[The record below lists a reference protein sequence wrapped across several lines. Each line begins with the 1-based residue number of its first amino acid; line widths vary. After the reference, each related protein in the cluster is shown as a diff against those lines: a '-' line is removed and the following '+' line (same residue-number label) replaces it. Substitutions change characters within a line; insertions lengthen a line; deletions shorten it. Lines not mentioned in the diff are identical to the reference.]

1 MRTALVTLFGGVFV
15 AALVGEGVL
24 RVLAQFLP
32 NVAYLTH
39 AGGRSEGPS
48 SETLSEYLQNPEYQL
63 YPLSEFYGYAK
74 NSLGLLDKD
83 FDIPKPKG
91 RLRIVAV
98 GDSFTHGTVP
108 YPDNVMT
115 KVEEKLH
122 AMCAKQDFDILN
134 LGVPGAGVGDYREIT
149 RLAMPLEPDVVLL
162 NFYLGN
168 DGPDLIH
175 GRDTVSERAGSAL
188 TSYLVR
194 FIRNSYILLRNA
206 QGVPERRAALLAKRY
221 SRGAERTEVTFR
233 FRDDA
238 APFNRPTIF
247 GDAWVRIVRDE
258 LTHFAVPAESGQL
271 ERDWAQ
277 TFLTLRRMNAALAER
292 NIALVIALYPTE
304 FQLDGEKLRDAIRL
318 ANTREGGRP
327 FREDAIDS
335 ALPGK
340 TVLEFCRAEG
350 LTCFDITVE
359 LAEKCRA
366 AGKPCYIPQ
375 NTHWNILG
383 NALAAD
389 IEATA
394 LAETVC
400 GKK

>member
-277 TFLTLRRMNAALAER
+277 TFLTLRRM
-292 NIALVIALYPTE
+292 
-304 FQLDGEKLRDAIRL
+304 
-318 ANTREGGRP
+318 
-327 FREDAIDS
+327 
-335 ALPGK
+335 
-340 TVLEFCRAEG
+340 
-350 LTCFDITVE
+350 
-359 LAEKCRA
+359 
-366 AGKPCYIPQ
+366 
-375 NTHWNILG
+375 
-383 NALAAD
+383 
-389 IEATA
+389 
-394 LAETVC
+394 
-400 GKK
+400 